1 MATAKTT
8 STKVNGSD
16 KGAAVKL
23 VFYDLEWTQNE
34 IIQIGAVCGNA
45 DFSQSIRP
53 SGKIDPFVRKKIKL
67 DVRRDPS
74 GYMQVYDMVRKQFLP
89 TVDPRR
95 GFENFLSWLEIVSG
109 GCPLYLVS
117 HGVNDILVLDRNLA
131 KFDLDQRLYGV
142 VSKYIDFQ
150 KYLTLHFKDIS
161 RMSLMELVKIFCNSQ
176 IFRLHCAD
184 EDSKALMSVFTNMHQ
199 MRGVGSEEYM
209 RNITRMKKVYIKSVT
224 IPKNTKE
231 IKEIANHLNP
241 GSKYVL
247 LPSIFGVY
255 NIFIASPLF
264 RIIEHPENF
273 KFEVSGY
280 CVSQRSERYNP
291 KKDDDTKVRTRID
304 LACHIG
310 NAYFILTHYIASG
323 AKSPFNIVKQEG
335 SGKRVV
341 LESGTPVS
349 VMVLVTSTNYVK
361 VDSLSVN
368 HEKKPVDIN
377 KILTDLQKKQ
387 AHLVGQKK
395 EDNWGSLS
403 SGLDSES
410 SRSKSFP
417 SQSNNNS
424 NGNNSV
430 KTQGRPLIRSRKGD
444 RDPPHAAA
452 VDFET
457 DLTILMRRQKQI
469 EYCKRT
475 DDYKIYARE
484 IPRQSRSF
492 TMPKTPDM
500 NRKYSRRQWDGAVK
514 RWKTQVHSTGR
525 DLASAHSSS
534 SGSNQSLPKE
544 NTNPNSNQ

>member
-1 MATAKTT
+1 MAAAKTT
-8 STKVNGSD
+8 PTKVNGID
-16 KGAAVKL
+16 KGAPVKL

-142 VSKYIDFQ
+142 VNKYIDFQ

-184 EDSKALMSVFTNMHQ
+184 EDSKALISVFTNMHQ

-291 KKDDDTKVRTRID
+291 KKEDDTKVRTRID

-335 SGKRVV
+335 SGKRIV

-361 VDSLSVN
+361 VDSLSIN

-387 AHLVGQKK
+387 AHLGGQKK

-410 SRSKSFP
+410 SRSKSSP
-417 SQSNNNS
+417 SQSNNNN

-444 RDPPHAAA
+444 QNPTPAA

-534 SGSNQSLPKE
+534 SGSDQSLPKE
-544 NTNPNSNQ
+544 NANPNSNQ

>member
-1 MATAKTT
+1 MATAKT
-8 STKVNGSD
+8 SPTKVNGSD
-16 KGAAVKL
+16 SAAVKL

-109 GCPLYLVS
+109 GSPLYLVS

-184 EDSKALMSVFTNMHQ
+184 EDSKALMSVFNNMHQ
-199 MRGVGSEEYM
+199 MRGIGREEYI
-209 RNITRMKKVYIKSVT
+209 RNIKRMKKIYIKSVT

-280 CVSQRSERYNP
+280 CVSQRSERYNS
-291 KKDDDTKVRTRID
+291 KKDDDTKMRTKIE

-323 AKSPFNIVKQEG
+323 AKSPFNIVKTEG
-335 SGKRVV
+335 SGKRIV
-341 LESGTPVS
+341 LDSGTPVS
-349 VMVLVTSTNYVK
+349 VMVLVTSTNFVK

-387 AHLVGQKK
+387 AHIGGQKK
-395 EDNWGSLS
+395 EGNWGSLS

-410 SRSKSFP
+410 SRSKTSP
-417 SQSNNNS
+417 SQSNNN
-424 NGNNSV
+424 NNCNNSV
-430 KTQGRPLIRSRKGD
+430 KPQGRPGRPSPRKGD
-444 RDPPHAAA
+444 QNPPPDAA
-452 VDFET
+452 DLET
-457 DLTILMRRQKQI
+457 DFTILMRRQKQI

-514 RWKTQVHSTGR
+514 RWKTHVHSTGR
-525 DLASAHSSS
+525 DLANSHSSS
-534 SGSNQSLPKE
+534 SGSDQSPPKE